1 MDKCG
6 LYMGLMSGEDE
17 LIRGWRAKSYRD
29 GAASWNGLVWQVILG
44 LEVLTGLLRPRDV
57 GGDVG

>member
-29 GAASWNGLVWQVILG
+29 GTASWNGLAWQVILG
-44 LEVLTGLLRPRDV
+44 LKVLTGLLTST
-57 GGDVG
+57 